1 MSLTINAIPIFSDN
15 YAWALHDTT
24 TNKTAIIDP
33 GEDHPIRT
41 YLDMHGH
48 KLDFILL
55 THHHADHINGA
66 DTLRQHYGARIIGPA
81 DSRLQSLVDCIVQDR
96 EPISLGES
104 KGYALATPGHT
115 LSHMCYYF
123 SSPPALFCGDTLF
136 SLGCGR
142 LFEGTAEQLYE
153 SFRKISTLPPQ
164 TKIYCGHE
172 YTLANADFAFHVD
185 PTNHALKERITQVRS
200 LRSKGQPTLPSTL
213 EQELATNPFLRAPNA
228 QILKHL
234 RQEKDTF

>member
-15 YAWALHDTT
+15 YAWILHDTAT
-24 TNKTAIIDP
+24 GSTAVVDP
-33 GEDHPIRT
+33 GEADPIRV

-48 KLDFILL
+48 RLDFVLL

-66 DTLRQHYGARIIGPA
+66 DTLRQHYGARIIGPT
-81 DSRLQSLVDCIVQDR
+81 DSRLQALVDCVVQDR
-96 EPISLGES
+96 EPISLGEN

-123 SSPPALFCGDTLF
+123 FSPPTLFCGDTLF

-153 SFRKISTLPPQ
+153 SFQKISTLPPQ
-164 TKIYCGHE
+164 TKICCGHE
-172 YTLANADFAFHVD
+172 YTLANADFALHVD
-185 PTNHALKERITQVRS
+185 PHNSALHKRMIQIRR
-200 LRSKGQPTLPSTL
+200 LRAEGLPTLPSTL
-213 EQELATNPFLRAPNA
+213 EQEKLTNPFLRAPDA
-228 QILKHL
+228 LTLKRL
-234 RQEKDTF
+234 RQEKDVF

>member
-1 MSLTINAIPIFSDN
+1 MSLTINAIPIFLDN

-24 TNKTAIIDP
+24 TSKTAIIDP
-33 GEDHPIRT
+33 GEADPIRT
-41 YLDMHGH
+41 YLDTHGH

-66 DTLRQHYGARIIGPA
+66 DTLRQHYGARILGPR
-81 DSRLQSLVDCIVQDR
+81 DQRLQSLVDENLQEGDLL
-96 EPISLGES
+96 SLGES
-104 KGYALATPGHT
+104 HGHVLATPGHT
-115 LSHMCYYF
+115 LSHLCYYF
-123 SSPPALFCGDTLF
+123 SNPSALFCGDTLF

-142 LFEGTAEQLYE
+142 LFEGTAEQLFE
-153 SFRKISTLPPQ
+153 SFLKIIALPPQ
-164 TKIYCGHE
+164 TWICCGHE

>member
-33 GEDHPIRT
+33 GEADPIRT
-41 YLDMHGH
+41 YLDTHGH
-48 KLDFILL
+48 KLDSILL

-81 DSRLQSLVDCIVQDR
+81 DSRLQSLVDYVVQDR

-104 KGYALATPGHT
+104 EGYALATPGHT

-153 SFRKISTLPPQ
+153 SFQKISTLPPQ

-172 YTLANADFAFHVD
+172 YTLANADFALHVD
-185 PTNHALKERITQVRS
+185 PHNSTLHKRMIQICR
-200 LRSKGQPTLPSTL
+200 LRAEGLPTLPSTL
-213 EQELATNPFLRAPNA
+213 EQEFATNPFLRAPNA
-228 QILKHL
+228 LTLKRL
-234 RQEKDTF
+234 RQEKDVF